1 MLVCI
6 NKLLLAVGA
15 DYTSISEFEILTS
28 VDEWRCN
35 TCMLSNPS
43 DKTTCVACQSAKPAS
58 ATAKKSTADVTGK
71 TVLTIIYTR
80 MCKDVVR
87 PETLYTTNLFI
98 HCSSV
103 AICLTNTKHSHT
115 TIVGVTYISV
125 NLQG

>member
-43 DKTTCVACQSAKPAS
+43 DKKTCVACQSAKPAS
-58 ATAKKSTADVTGK
+58 ATDKKSTADVTGK
-71 TVLTIIYTR
+71 TVLTIIYTY
-80 MCKDVVR
+80 VR
-87 PETLYTTNLFI
+87 GCPKTGDFVHNQFVYTL
-98 HCSSV
+98 
-103 AICLTNTKHSHT
+103 
-115 TIVGVTYISV
+115 
-125 NLQG
+125 